1 MSQTRTFDPAGVLF
15 GVTIPVLAAA
25 AGLVL
30 TRMWQERLPASIAT
44 HWSGENPDGFTT
56 LWSAAWTFAIVIVL
70 IGGGA
75 AAIAAIAGALLMMR
89 RTMLIVGLTV
99 VGLMFAIWVA
109 LLRAHLDLAA
119 AEGARLPTA
128 AIGVGV
134 LAGAAVGLLGGS
146 LLRDYRPR
154 TATTDRPDPSLPR
167 GPLDLPIVDRRGL
180 GAGTTAV
187 LIAVGAAITLGLCRL
202 AGSWWL
208 LAIFLPVCVLIVGLL
223 RFRVTVDENGIR
235 IYNMG
240 MCALDYRVD
249 EIVGAKVDEVNP
261 FKDFGGW
268 GLRIKGRGNYGLVTD
283 TGPALMLTAANGQRL
298 TVSTDRAEQMA
309 GALNALADASR

>member
-1 MSQTRTFDPAGVLF
+1 MSQTRTFDPAGLLF
-15 GVTIPVLAAA
+15 GVAVPALAAST
-25 AGLVL
+25 GLLL
-30 TRMWQERLPASIAT
+30 TRMWQQRLPAAIAT
-44 HWSGENPDGFTT
+44 HWTGETPDGFTT

-75 AAIAAIAGALLMMR
+75 AAIAALAGGLLMMR

-109 LLRAHLDLAA
+109 LLLAHLDLAT
-119 AEGARLPTA
+119 AEGARLPTSS
-128 AIGVGV
+128 IGVGV
-134 LAGAAVGLLGGS
+134 LAGAAVGLLGAA

-154 TATTDRPDPSLPR
+154 TPATDRPDASLPR

-180 GAGTTAV
+180 GTGTTAV
-187 LIAVGAAITLGLCRL
+187 LVAIGAAITLGLCRL

-208 LAIFLPVCVLIVGLL
+208 LAIFLPVCVLVVGLL
-223 RFRVTVDENGIR
+223 RFRVTVDVNGIR

-240 MCALDYRVD
+240 MCALDYRV
-249 EIVGAKVDEVNP
+249 EELVGARVGEVTP

-309 GALNALADASR
+309 GALNALADAAR